1 MTLPEDWEAI
11 AFRIQDEVNWES
23 KDCGKR
29 CRRPGEAIVD
39 YVDRYFS
46 GMVQGKD
53 TSDLIEHPQRY
64 PLSVAHLD
72 HQPGNCDLAKLKAL
86 VCPAV
91 YDAG

>member
-1 MTLPEDWEAI
+1 VKTA
-11 AFRIQDEVNWES
+11 VNGAVGQ
-23 KDCGKR
+23 GKR
-29 CRRPGEAIVD
+29 WRSLCIARIAD

-72 HQPGNCDLAKLKAL
+72 HQPENCDLAKLKAL